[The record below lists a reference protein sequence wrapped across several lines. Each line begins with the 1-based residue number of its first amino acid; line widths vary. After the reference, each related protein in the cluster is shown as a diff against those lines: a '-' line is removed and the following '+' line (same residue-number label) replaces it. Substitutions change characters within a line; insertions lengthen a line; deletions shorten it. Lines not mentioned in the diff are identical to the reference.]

1 MRNRIILLIFAFFLG
16 CGRLGENSRFFAN
29 QDPSQIFTSK
39 FHEDSFLQKS
49 TEEFFVQKE
58 NNFQESFSQ
67 SSTQD
72 SFTQQATSITDSFSH
87 TPPTTE
93 ILTSAVDILFVVDN
107 SGSMAG
113 EQTALANNF
122 STFIDN
128 FLTEDIDFKIG
139 ILTSGVDLYTREA
152 CDNNR
157 DTTGGLTSAKAKAD
171 EATFKNLFKTTIQV
185 GTGGDSYE
193 KPIHCTVNF
202 IKNNPSWSRLNTP
215 LAVIIVSDENE
226 SELPDANTVE
236 TNKTYL
242 KTIKGTLTVAFAIVN
257 MDTSS
262 RNYGKHHI
270 ELATD
275 TGGSYQSITDPFDG
289 ILNSFGSTIS
299 KMAKKKKFF
308 KIKHKLTAEELNNLR
323 VTVNGTPANR
333 TTNWTF
339 NATYNSVVFNE
350 SFTFPKNKSSSVT
363 VSFEKSKSR
372 FPLNRPLDTTLLHTV
387 EIRVNGTPLPRSHW
401 NYDLSRNSIQFLPGR
416 VPPKGDTIQIVY
428 NRVSEFILKKKL
440 NTLVLGSTEVL
451 VNGAIIPK
459 NFWQYN
465 PSNNSIRLIN
475 GYIAPRGST
484 IQVVYNQLLSQ
495 FTLNKP
501 LDISFIGSMQV
512 TVDNKPVTK
521 SHWDYDPGSNAIQ
534 FKQAHIPPKGS
545 RIKIIY
551 SNQLSQFKLSRPLD
565 ISVLKDIEIT
575 IDGKPFSKNFWHYDK
590 SSNSINIDKNHIPTA
605 GSTIKIIYNNHQM
618 SQFKLKKKL
627 KISLLN
633 NVEITINGNPVP
645 RNHWKYDPKHDNSI
659 QFLEGYIPPAGSKV
673 KITYTDAL

>member
-72 SFTQQATSITDSFSH
+72 SFTQQATSITESFNH
-87 TPPTTE
+87 TPRPITE
-93 ILTSAVDILFVVDN
+93 IQTSAVDILFVVDN
-107 SGSMAG
+107 SGSMSNK
-113 EQTALANNF
+113 QTALAENF

-139 ILTSGVDLYTREA
+139 IITSGKDYLTKDE
-152 CDNNR
+152 CDVNR
-157 DTTGGLTSAKAKAD
+157 DQTGGLTSAKAKAD
-171 EATFKNLFKTTIQV
+171 EATFKNLFKKTIQV
-185 GTGGDSYE
+185 GTGGNAQE

-202 IKNNPSWSRLNTP
+202 ILDNSSWSRLNTP
-215 LAVIIVSDENE
+215 LAVIIVSDEDENGVDAHI
-226 SELPDANTVE
+226 EL
-236 TNKTYL
+236 NKTSL
-242 KTIKGTLTVAFAIVN
+242 KTIKGALTVVFAIIDT
-257 MDTSS
+257 DTSS
-262 RNYGKHHI
+262 MNYGKHHI

-275 TGGSYQSITDPFDG
+275 TGGTYQSITDPFDG

-308 KIKHKLTAEELNNLR
+308 KIKHKLTAEELNNLK

-333 TTNWTF
+333 TTDWTF

-350 SFTFPKNKSSSVT
+350 SFTFPSKGSNRIT
-363 VSFEKSKSR
+363 VSFEKPKSR
-372 FPLNRPLDTTLLHTV
+372 FSLNRPLDTTLLSTV
-387 EIRVNGTPLPRSHW
+387 EIRVNGIPIPRSHW

-440 NTLVLGSTEVL
+440 NTSVLGSTEIL

-465 PSNNSIRLIN
+465 PSNNSIRLMN
-475 GYIAPRGST
+475 GYIAPIGST

-512 TVDNKPVTK
+512 TVDNKPVPK

-534 FKQAHIPPKGS
+534 FKQAHIPTKGS
-545 RIKIIY
+545 SIKIIY

-565 ISVLKDIEIT
+565 ISLLKDIEIT
-575 IDGKPFSKNFWHYDK
+575 IDGKPFSKTFWHYDK
-590 SSNSINIDKNHIPTA
+590 SSNSINIDKNHIPAA
-605 GSTIKIIYNNHQM
+605 GSTVKIIYNNHQM

-627 KISLLN
+627 KVSLLN

-645 RNHWKYDPKHDNSI
+645 RNHWKYLPSSNSI